1 MLRIMERKNLNC
13 MAHALWF
20 KEPIHAIIINML
32 SIDID
37 EGGQWPLAWIA
48 NFSHRFI

>member
-1 MLRIMERKNLNC
+1 MR

-20 KEPIHAIIINML
+20 KGPIHAIINML

-37 EGGQWPLAWIA
+37 EGGQWPGQ
-48 NFSHRFI
+48 